1 MIKFL
6 ASSEG
11 RPMIG
16 LGLSRGNCEKLLQG
30 KPIFI
35 DLKVMA
41 YQTEGS
47 PLDTNEATILIFGGE
62 SEDEMQREMRRHG
75 IKLPK
80 SKVHSEEN

>member
-6 ASSEG
+6 AERDG

-16 LGLSRGNCEKLLQG
+16 LGLSRGNCERLLAN

-41 YQTEGS
+41 MDLN
-47 PLDTNEATILIFGGE
+47 PPPNFNEATILIFGGE
-62 SEDEMQREMRRHG
+62 DEDAMVGQLQQITGQNPPQKTH
-75 IKLPK
+75 
-80 SKVHSEEN
+80 HEEN